1 MIINKANPET
11 LETISTLIKEGGV
24 VVLPCDT
31 IYGLCAAYKIGDK
44 ALMDLK
50 GRPEDKPFLILATI
64 EQAKKLCVFI
74 PDDILSSW
82 PAPLT
87 VILNTVDGKKTAIRV
102 PADPFLQNLLELTEM
117 PIYSTSVNMAGEPSL
132 LNFTDI
138 CRRFEA
144 MVDGLVRDKEVQGTV
159 PSTLIDATVRPYTIV
174 RQGAF
179 DAASLVETSKLE
191 SSSVAL

>member
-11 LETISTLIKEGGV
+11 LETISTLIREGGV

-64 EQAKKLCVFI
+64 EQAKKLCTSI
-74 PDDILSSW
+74 PNDILSSW

-87 VILNTVDGKKTAIRV
+87 VILDTVDGKKTAIRV
-102 PADPFLQNLLELTEM
+102 PADPFLQKLLEMTGK

-144 MVDGLVRDKEVQGTV
+144 MVDGLVRDKEIQGTV
-159 PSTLIDATVRPYTIV
+159 PSTLIDATVRPYRVV
-174 RQGAF
+174 RPGAF
-179 DAASLVETSKLE
+179 DAASLVEASKTS
-191 SSSVAL
+191 SN

>member
-11 LETISTLIKEGGV
+11 LETISTLIRDGGV

-144 MVDGLVRDKEVQGTV
+144 MVDGLVRDKEIQGTV

-179 DAASLVETSKLE
+179 DATALVETSKH
-191 SSSVAL
+191 

>member
-1 MIINKANPET
+1 MILNKTNPET
-11 LETISTLIKEGGV
+11 LETISTLIRDGGV

-31 IYGLCAAYKIGDK
+31 IYGLCAAYRIGDK

-64 EQAKKLCVFI
+64 GQAKELCVSI
-74 PDDILSSW
+74 PDDVLGCW

-87 VILNTVDGKKTAIRV
+87 VILDTKDGRKTAIRV
-102 PADPFLQNLLELTEM
+102 PADPFLQRLLEMTGM

-132 LNFTDI
+132 LNFSDI

-144 MVDGLVRDKEVQGTV
+144 LVDGLVRDKEVQGTV
-159 PSTLIDATVRPYTIV
+159 PSTLIDATSRPYTIV
-174 RQGAF
+174 RPGAF
-179 DAASLVETSKLE
+179 DATALVEGSRP
-191 SSSVAL
+191 